1 MACPPLPVERRTLSE
16 LVFVRHGQA
25 SFGAESYDKLSELG
39 VRQVRLLA
47 EHWQRNDEQFDHIYS
62 GELIRQ
68 KETASELLPLVK
80 GGPAQASLHSGFNE
94 YDGTPLIDIY
104 LRDHAE
110 KVGVGA
116 GVNAPIHDRKLF
128 QQVFEA
134 ATAKWLSNELLPLEH
149 DAGFETWSEFQQR
162 VRSAVGE
169 LMQTHDSGSRVLV
182 STSGG
187 VIALALQHVLDLS
200 DSQTIGINWVINN
213 SSVTRIRYGAGRVSM
228 SLFNGL
234 AHLETPQHR
243 ELITYR

>member
-1 MACPPLPVERRTLSE
+1 MSE

-62 GELIRQ
+62 GE
-68 KETASELLPLVK
+68 

-162 VRSAVGE
+162 VQASVSRLTRLAIRS
-169 LMQTHDSGSRVLV
+169 
-182 STSGG
+182 
-187 VIALALQHVLDLS
+187 
-200 DSQTIGINWVINN
+200 
-213 SSVTRIRYGAGRVSM
+213 
-228 SLFNGL
+228 
-234 AHLETPQHR
+234 
-243 ELITYR
+243 